1 MYVLQL
7 NCMNLSQKKFKLI
20 NAAFQMI
27 EKQGWQKFSLKRL
40 ADEKKISIVEVNQI
54 FRKKED
60 ILKEF
65 SSMIDLQ
72 VEKNFDFRDLENSST
87 KDNLFELIMLRL
99 ELMRPYKKAL
109 KNIILALRSNLS
121 MIKSVSFKILNSLDF
136 YLELTN
142 AYDGS
147 FFDIF
152 KKKVILFIYTQTFVV
167 WINDDSEE
175 MSKTMSELDKMLSFS
190 EKITNSFK
198 DYFPI

>member
-1 MYVLQL
+1 
-7 NCMNLSQKKFKLI
+7 MNLSQKKLKLI

-27 EKQGWQKFSLKRL
+27 EKLGWQKFSLKRL
-40 ADEKKISIVEVNQI
+40 ADEEKISIAEINQI

-72 VEKNFDFRDLENSST
+72 VERNFDFRDLESSST

-109 KNIILALRSNLS
+109 KNIILVFRSNLS

-152 KKKVILFIYTQTFVV
+152 KKKVILFIYTQTFIV

-190 EKITNSFK
+190 EKITNSFN

>member
-1 MYVLQL
+1 MRFI
-7 NCMNLSQKKFKLI
+7 KFL
-20 NAAFQMI
+20 
-27 EKQGWQKFSLKRL
+27 
-40 ADEKKISIVEVNQI
+40 
-54 FRKKED
+54 KKED

-72 VEKNFDFRDLENSST
+72 VEKNFDFKDLENSST

-109 KNIILALRSNLS
+109 KNIILVFRSNLS

-152 KKKVILFIYTQTFVV
+152 KKKAIFFIYTQTFMV

-190 EKITNSFK
+190 EKITNSFN

>member
-1 MYVLQL
+1 MRFI
-7 NCMNLSQKKFKLI
+7 KFL
-20 NAAFQMI
+20 
-27 EKQGWQKFSLKRL
+27 
-40 ADEKKISIVEVNQI
+40 
-54 FRKKED
+54 KKED

-72 VEKNFDFRDLENSST
+72 VEKNFDFKDLENSST

-109 KNIILALRSNLS
+109 KNIILVFRSNLS

-152 KKKVILFIYTQTFVV
+152 KKKAIFFIYTQTFVV

-190 EKITNSFK
+190 EKITNSFN

>member
-1 MYVLQL
+1 
-7 NCMNLSQKKFKLI
+7 MNLSQKKLKLI

-27 EKQGWQKFSLKRL
+27 EKLGWQNFSLKRL
-40 ADEKKISIVEVNQI
+40 ADEEKISIAEINQI

-72 VEKNFDFRDLENSST
+72 VEKNFDFRDLESSST

-109 KNIILALRSNLS
+109 KSIILVFRSNLS

-152 KKKVILFIYTQTFVV
+152 KKKVILFIYTQTFMV

-190 EKITNSFK
+190 EKITNSFN